1 MAYDIAP
8 AFSDKIDKE
17 RVKEMGMGDA
27 AWDRA
32 VVDALGGEMTAEK
45 SEWTVEKIAS
55 LPDSSFTYVE
65 PGGTKDASGRTTP
78 LSLRCLPYKDASGQ
92 VDHEQLRLA
101 IASVP
106 KANLPA
112 STKARVLAK
121 LEAAEKDLG
130 VEKVGW
136 TDEAR
141 EAAALARQHGERT
154 HGGGAAMETPFGS
167 FRTGHDVMQNN
178 ETGKYRMRVMNGPI
192 EIFSG
197 PARGTSEEAE
207 QDGKEHMR
215 AVNPGLANNMGY
227 SKPKKSKD
235 GVEKYITHSGDKWN
249 VHAESGKVLG
259 THGSEADARAQLAAV
274 EIGKHPKKDVH
285 WPVDDSRFRG
295 SSQTDA
301 GERAPNQPRKSEG
314 VEKEWSDAA
323 REAAAE
329 ARRMHS
335 TAQSAGWKKA
345 PAESQKIPG
354 STRYH
359 HPDHSGHNLH
369 IDNPNTMGG
378 RVSRGAQW
386 SHGRPDP
393 NDPQARRGT
402 GDASMRAH
410 FAEFHGRGHDPG
422 KHGEISEYHP
432 YSPGPSKKF
441 LGEVREAV
449 KAKAGPGS
457 RVQTL
462 VFDKE
467 KYPKA
472 EDAQGW
478 ASDHGFKSEEVDE
491 TGESFRL
498 RQEDPGAFVR
508 MRTISLTEGVG
519 AVVGFPKRSIDAI
532 KDAFFTTA
540 SGRLA
545 FKAEDLA
552 AAEFEP
558 VEESASGVV
567 YRVKVGDLVTYLA
580 ESGGVAAP
588 LPMYRELQKTS
599 YVPISKSSDE
609 KRYTLGVVYPASK
622 KGTPEPDFHGDVMS
636 EDEIEKSA
644 WGFMSKGNDRVGLMH
659 RPGTTGAG
667 RVVESYVYRGP
678 SYKLKDA
685 TGQEQEISPGDWM
698 LGVVWEPEAWKAIK
712 SGTITGY
719 SLQGAARKTL
729 FGSEE

>member
-121 LEAAEKDLG
+121 LEAVPKSLDDKGFDDL
-130 VEKVGW
+130 K
-136 TDEAR
+136 
-141 EAAALARQHGERT
+141 
-154 HGGGAAMETPFGS
+154 
-167 FRTGHDVMQNN
+167 
-178 ETGKYRMRVMNGPI
+178 
-192 EIFSG
+192 
-197 PARGTSEEAE
+197 
-207 QDGKEHMR
+207 
-215 AVNPGLANNMGY
+215 
-227 SKPKKSKD
+227 
-235 GVEKYITHSGDKWN
+235 KYITHSGDKWT

-259 THGSEADARAQLAAV
+259 THGSEADAQAQLAAV
-274 EIGKHPKKDVH
+274 EAHKRPKGKDVH
-285 WPVDDSRFRG
+285 WPVDDP
-295 SSQTDA
+295 
-301 GERAPNQPRKSEG
+301 RAPNQPRNE
-314 VEKEWSDAA
+314 
-323 REAAAE
+323 
-329 ARRMHS
+329 
-335 TAQSAGWKKA
+335 
-345 PAESQKIPG
+345 
-354 STRYH
+354 
-359 HPDHSGHNLH
+359 
-369 IDNPNTMGG
+369 
-378 RVSRGAQW
+378 
-386 SHGRPDP
+386 
-393 NDPQARRGT
+393 
-402 GDASMRAH
+402 
-410 FAEFHGRGHDPG
+410 
-422 KHGEISEYHP
+422 
-432 YSPGPSKKF
+432 KF